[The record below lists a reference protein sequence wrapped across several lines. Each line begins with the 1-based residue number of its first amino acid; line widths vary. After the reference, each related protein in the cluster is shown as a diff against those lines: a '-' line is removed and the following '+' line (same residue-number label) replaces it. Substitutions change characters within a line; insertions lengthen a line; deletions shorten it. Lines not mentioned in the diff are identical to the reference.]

1 MIINDYML
9 INKVDSGASSVEK
22 YKIHKDGK
30 YYLLRLFD
38 ARFMNS
44 RYAALSNIETLY
56 INGINVPKVYEKGIL
71 NATKGYALLDWIDG
85 ISLDEILV
93 NYELETQYGGL
104 VAKELAKMHNIKT
117 NDKAMVYDSYI
128 KSFKKKMNKIV
139 DLKIDDCPLDLFD
152 NYVSEYSELLKK
164 ISGNSIIHGDFH
176 PGNVIINDSK
186 IVFIDLDV
194 CKVSNP
200 WEDLS
205 SNACNMDFPNFY
217 SSIMLN
223 YFDGNI
229 PKNFW
234 QVYYLYGILYILDY
248 ILYALRT
255 NGKTLEDGLE
265 KMKKFLDFTDN
276 FHCEIPKWFNSNVNK
291 KVLKKKNII

>member
-1 MIINDYML
+1 MIIDDYML
-9 INKVDSGASSVEK
+9 INKVNSGASSVEK
-22 YKIHKDGK
+22 YKVYKDGK

-56 INGINVPKVYEKGIL
+56 LNGINVPKVYEKGIL

-93 NYELETQYGGL
+93 NCKLEIQYGGL

-152 NYVSEYSELLKK
+152 NYVSKYSELLKK
-164 ISGNSIIHGDFH
+164 MPGNSIIHGDFH
-176 PGNVIINDSK
+176 PGNVVINDSK

-223 YFDGNI
+223 YLSLMQQSADAI
-229 PKNFW
+229 
-234 QVYYLYGILYILDY
+234 
-248 ILYALRT
+248 
-255 NGKTLEDGLE
+255 
-265 KMKKFLDFTDN
+265 
-276 FHCEIPKWFNSNVNK
+276 
-291 KVLKKKNII
+291 